1 MVRRRAMKM
10 IKGTAVKH
18 SLGDNIFSVIVYT
31 ILILF
36 AICALYPFAHV
47 IAVSLS
53 NEAYVARGAIGVIP
67 KGLNMQAY
75 IEVFNNDRILTGYKN
90 TIYVTVLNVVLGVIV
105 TAMTAYPLSKK
116 KIPGKTA
123 LTIFIC
129 ITMWFQAGMIP
140 QFLVM
145 KQLGLLNN
153 LNGLVLAQ
161 LTTGYNVIVMKNFF
175 SGIPE
180 SLEESA
186 KLDGANDMQ
195 VLFKIVAPLSKP
207 ILSTVAL
214 WLAVSS
220 WNNFFMPMLYL
231 RDTERYTLQIF
242 LREIVLNASVNYE
255 ETGTGMTD
263 MIRYATI
270 MVATVPILMV
280 YPFIQKYFVQGT
292 MVGAV
297 KE

>member
-123 LTIFIC
+123 FTIFIC

-145 KQLGLLNN
+145 KQLGLLNS

-195 VLFKIVAPLSKP
+195 VLFRIVVPLSKP

-242 LREIVLNASVNYE
+242 LRDIVLNASVNYE
-255 ETGTGMTD
+255 ESGTGMTD

>member
-1 MVRRRAMKM
+1 MRM

-90 TIYVTVLNVVLGVIV
+90 TIYVTVLNVVFGVIV

-116 KIPGKTA
+116 KLPGKTA

-145 KQLGLLNN
+145 KQLGLLNS
-153 LNGLVLAQ
+153 LNGLILAQ

-195 VLFKIVAPLSKP
+195 VLFRIVVPLSKP

-242 LREIVLNASVNYE
+242 LRDIVLNASVNYE
-255 ETGTGMTD
+255 ESGTGMTD

>member
-1 MVRRRAMKM
+1 MRM
-10 IKGTAVKH
+10 IKGRTVRH
-18 SLGDNIFSVIVYT
+18 SIGDNIFSVTVYT

-36 AICALYPFAHV
+36 AIGALYPFAHV
-47 IAVSLS
+47 LAVSLS
-53 NEAYVARGAIGVIP
+53 NETYVARGAISVIP
-67 KGLNMQAY
+67 KGLNMKAY

-90 TIYVTVLNVVLGVIV
+90 TIYVTVLNVLFGVII

-116 KIPGKTA
+116 KLPGKTVI
-123 LTIFIC
+123 TIFVC

>member
-1 MVRRRAMKM
+1 MRK
-10 IKGTAVKH
+10 IKGTAVKQ
-18 SLGDNIFSVIVYT
+18 SLGDRVYSIIIYI
-31 ILILF
+31 ILIAF
-36 AICALYPFAHV
+36 AICALYPFLHV

-53 NEAYVARGAIGVIP
+53 GENFVARGEITIIP
-67 KGLNMQAY
+67 KGFNLEAY
-75 IEVFNNDRILTGYKN
+75 KKVFENPKILTGYKN
-90 TIYVTVLNVVLGVIV
+90 TIYVTVLNTILGVIV
-105 TAMTAYPLSKK
+105 TAMTAYPISKK
-116 KIPGKTA
+116 RLPGKTF

-140 QFLVM
+140 CFLVM
-145 KQLGLLNN
+145 KQLNLLNS
-153 LNGLVLAQ
+153 LIGLVLAQ
-161 LTTGYNVIVMKNFF
+161 LTSGYNVIVMKNFF

-195 VLFKIVAPLSKP
+195 VLFRIVLPLSKP
-207 ILSTVAL
+207 IMSTVAL
-214 WLAVSS
+214 WIAVGS
-220 WNNFFMPMLYL
+220 WNNFFQPMMYL
-231 RDTERYTLQIF
+231 IDSEKYTLQIF
-242 LREIVLNASVNYE
+242 LRDIVLNASVAKDE
-255 ETGTGMTD
+255 MGSGLTD

-270 MVATVPILMV
+270 MVATVPVLMV

>member
-1 MVRRRAMKM
+1 MRM
-10 IKGTAVKH
+10 IKGTTVKH
-18 SLGDNIFSVIVYT
+18 RLGDNIFSVIVYT

-53 NEAYVARGAIGVIP
+53 NETYVARGAIGVIP
-67 KGLNMQAY
+67 KGLNMKAY

-116 KIPGKTA
+116 KLPGKTA
-123 LTIFIC
+123 FTIFIC

-145 KQLGLLNN
+145 KQLGLLNS

-175 SGIPE
+175 LGIPE

-195 VLFKIVAPLSKP
+195 VLFKIVVPLSKP

-242 LREIVLNASVNYE
+242 LRDIVLNASVNYE
-255 ETGTGMTD
+255 ESGTGMTD

>member
-1 MVRRRAMKM
+1 MRK
-10 IKGTAVKH
+10 IKGSVVKE
-18 SLGDNIFSVIVYT
+18 SLGDRIFSVVVYI
-31 ILILF
+31 ILIAF
-36 AICALYPFAHV
+36 AICAVYPFLHV

-53 NEAYVARGAIGVIP
+53 NENYVARGAITIIP
-67 KGLNMQAY
+67 KGLNFRAY
-75 IEVFNNDRILTGYKN
+75 EEVLNNSKILTGYKN
-90 TIYVTVLNVVLGVIV
+90 TIYVTVLNVILGVVV

-116 KIPGKTA
+116 RLPGKTV
-123 LTIFIC
+123 LTIFVC

-145 KQLGLLNN
+145 KQLGLLDS

-175 SGIPE
+175 TGIPD

-195 VLFKIVAPLSKP
+195 VLFRIVVPLSKP
-207 ILSTVAL
+207 IMSTVAL
-214 WLAVSS
+214 WLAVAS
-220 WNNFFMPMLYL
+220 WNSFFQPMMYL
-231 RDTERYTLQIF
+231 VENEKYTLQIF
-242 LREIVLNASVNYE
+242 LRDIVLNASINYE
-255 ETGTGMTD
+255 ETGSGLTD

-270 MVATVPILMV
+270 MVATVPILVV

>member
-1 MVRRRAMKM
+1 MRKT
-10 IKGTAVKH
+10 KGTVVKH

-53 NEAYVARGAIGVIP
+53 NEAYVARGAITVIP
-67 KGLNMQAY
+67 KGLNIKAY

-90 TIYVTVLNVVLGVIV
+90 TIYVTVLNVVFGVIV
-105 TAMTAYPLSKK
+105 TAMTAYPISKK
-116 KIPGKTA
+116 KLPGKTA

-145 KQLGLLNN
+145 KQLGLLNS

-207 ILSTVAL
+207 IMSTVAL
-214 WLAVSS
+214 WIAVGS

-231 RDTERYTLQIF
+231 RDTEKFTLQIF
-242 LREIVLNASVNYE
+242 LRDIVLNAAVNYE
-255 ETGTGMTD
+255 ETGTGMSD

-270 MVATVPILMV
+270 MVATVPILIV

>member
-1 MVRRRAMKM
+1 MRKTKGMV
-10 IKGTAVKH
+10 VKH
-18 SLGDNIFSVIVYT
+18 SLGDNIFSVIIYT

-36 AICALYPFAHV
+36 SICALYPFAHV
-47 IAVSLS
+47 IAVSMS
-53 NEAYVARGAIGVIP
+53 DEVYVARGAITVIP
-67 KGLNMQAY
+67 KGVNIKAY
-75 IEVFNNDRILTGYKN
+75 LEVFNNPRIFIGYKN
-90 TIYVTVLNVVLGVIV
+90 TIYVTVLNVILGIIV

-116 KIPGKTA
+116 KLPGKTA
-123 LTIFIC
+123 LTVFIC

-145 KQLGLLNN
+145 KQLELLNS

-161 LTTGYNVIVMKNFF
+161 LTSGYNIIVMKNFF
-175 SGIPE
+175 SGIPD

-195 VLFKIVAPLSKP
+195 VLFKIVVPLSKP
-207 ILSTVAL
+207 IMSTVAL
-214 WLAVSS
+214 WLAVAS
-220 WNNFFMPMLYL
+220 WNNFFMPMLFL
-231 RDTERYTLQIF
+231 RDAENYTLQIF
-242 LREIVLNASVNYE
+242 LRDIVLNANVNYE
-255 ETGTGMTD
+255 EVGSGMSD

-270 MVATVPILMV
+270 MVATVPILVV